1 MSFAFNSIYS
11 YFLFLYHVL
20 LKSIFY
26 FNALGSVMD
35 LISPHLLPPEHVKV
49 HIMQTPQK
57 RFLKHHG
64 FLYLSVFLRLF
75 FWKQAGDTAMR
86 LGKAQNLQ
94 ADWLAQ
100 CGVYP
105 LSPL

>member
-35 LISPHLLPPEHVKV
+35 LFSPIFASWAHEGSHYANTTEKGFETSW
-49 HIMQTPQK
+49 I
-57 RFLKHHG
+57 FLS
-64 FLYLSVFLRLF
+64 LSIFLRDEYLF
-75 FWKQAGDTAMR
+75 FWKWAGDAAM
-86 LGKAQNLQ
+86 QS
-94 ADWLAQ
+94 
-100 CGVYP
+100 GV
-105 LSPL
+105 

>member
-35 LISPHLLPPEHVKV
+35 LFFPPYLLPLEHVKV
-49 HIMQTPQK
+49 HIMQTAQ
-57 RFLKHHG
+57 REVLKYHG
-64 FLYLSVFLRLF
+64 FLFLSVFLRLSIF
-75 FWKQAGDTAMR
+75 LEAGWEHGHAIR
-86 LGKAQNLQ
+86 
-94 ADWLAQ
+94 
-100 CGVYP
+100 V
-105 LSPL
+105 

>member
-35 LISPHLLPPEHVKV
+35 LFSPPRPPPPSCASGAREGSNYANPTEKS
-49 HIMQTPQK
+49 
-57 RFLKHHG
+57 FEA
-64 FLYLSVFLRLF
+64 SWVFFVPFCVSQR
-75 FWKQAGDTAMR
+75 
-86 LGKAQNLQ
+86 
-94 ADWLAQ
+94 
-100 CGVYP
+100 
-105 LSPL
+105 